1 MTTAKKIYLIDGS
14 SLIYRAYHALPPL
27 TTSSGQPTN
36 AVYGFANMI
45 LKLLADEQPEHVVV
59 VMDAKG
65 PTWRHRLY
73 PAYKA
78 TRPPMPPDLVQQL
91 PYFRRLLEALRIPV
105 LVRENYEAD
114 DLIATLTR
122 QARAAGYQV
131 VIVSGDKDLMSLVGD
146 GVVMVDTLKEKT
158 YTPEEVAARHGV
170 TGERLL
176 DMLALAGDKSD
187 NVPGVPGIGP
197 KSAVKL
203 LQEYG
208 SLDNILTRAD
218 DIKRTGWREKIT
230 ANREQA
236 RLSRTL
242 VTMDDRVPLE
252 FDPQTL
258 RRGEADKEKLQAL
271 LHELEFYSLAKKLV
285 GQKPISREGYRLVLD
300 RELLTEIAARLR
312 QAGSFAIDTETTARQ
327 PMAAQLVGISLCCD
341 ADEAWYIPVAH
352 RETGE
357 AVQLDLAVV
366 KEILGPVLAEAGIGK
381 WGHNIKYDYIV
392 LEEAGLPL
400 AGIEFDTMVASYV
413 LNPGRHSHSLAAV
426 AQEILQHTPTEF
438 KDVVGRGR
446 QAVTFDQVDL
456 DTARDYACEDAHLT
470 FLLQRE
476 LAPRLAAAGL
486 ESLFQDLEMPLVL
499 VLARMEM
506 AGVKIDSDLLQSLSR
521 EYEAKL
527 AAMEVE
533 IHSLAGVE
541 FNINSPKQLAAVL
554 FERLNLPV
562 LKKTKTGP
570 STNVEV
576 LNELAAHHPL
586 PAKILAYRSLA
597 KLKSTYLDAL
607 PKLVNP
613 KTGRVHTSYNQT
625 VAATGRLSSSDP
637 NLQNIP
643 IRGEDGANIRR
654 AFIAEGENL
663 LLSADYSQVELRILA
678 HLSGDPELLKAF
690 ERGDDIH
697 ALTAARI
704 FNVLPLMVTDA
715 MRREAKVVNFG
726 VLYGMSPFGLA
737 RELHI
742 DRETAKAYIDN
753 YFATY
758 RRVKDYFAGL
768 VAAAEKKGY
777 VETMLGRRRY
787 LPEIR
792 SRNPHQREMARRMAV
807 NSPIQGSAADL
818 IKLAMIR
825 LDEQLRREGWQARM
839 IMQVHDEL
847 VFEVPPA
854 EAEPL
859 REIVRRQMTGV
870 VELRVP
876 LVVEIGVG
884 RNWLEAH

>member
-1 MTTAKKIYLIDGS
+1 MGSDKKIYLIDGS

-65 PTWRHRLY
+65 PTWRHEIY
-73 PAYKA
+73 PDYKA

-91 PYFRRLLEALRIPV
+91 PYFYQLLEALRLPV
-105 LVRENYEAD
+105 LVRERFEAD
-114 DLIATLTR
+114 DLIATVTR
-122 QARAAGYQV
+122 QAREAGYEV

-146 GVVMVDTLKEKT
+146 GVVMVDTLKDKV

-176 DMLALAGDKSD
+176 DLLALAGDKAD

-208 SLDNILTRAD
+208 SLDQLLARAAE
-218 DIKRTGWREKIT
+218 IKRSGWREKLL

-252 FDPQTL
+252 FAPRAW
-258 RRGEADKEKLQAL
+258 RRGPPDREKLQAL
-271 LHELEFYSLAKKLV
+271 LHELEFYSLAGKLV
-285 GQKPISREGYRLVLD
+285 GQKAISKDGYRLVQD
-300 RELLTEIAARLR
+300 RETLEQIARELQGR
-312 QAGSFAIDTETTARQ
+312 EGFALDTETTALQ
-327 PMAAQLVGISLCCD
+327 PMAASLVGISLCGAAD
-341 ADEAWYIPVAH
+341 AAWYIPIAH
-352 RETGE
+352 QTDQE
-357 AVQLDLAVV
+357 QLDIATVR
-366 KEILGPVLAEAGIGK
+366 EILGPLLADCGCGK

-392 LEEAGLPL
+392 LREAGLPL
-400 AGIEFDTMVASYV
+400 AGVAFDTMVASYV

-426 AQEILQHTPTEF
+426 SQEIFQHAPTEF

-446 QAVTFDQVDL
+446 QAVTFDQVGL
-456 DTARDYACEDAHLT
+456 EVARDYACEDAHLT
-470 FLLQRE
+470 YLLRQE
-476 LAPRLAAAGL
+476 LAGRLERSGL
-486 ESLFQDLEMPLVL
+486 QGLFRSLEMPLVM

-506 AGVKIDSDLLQSLSR
+506 AGVKIDITLLQGLSR
-521 EYEAKL
+521 DYEAKL
-527 AAMEVE
+527 EAMAAE
-533 IHSLAGVE
+533 IYSLAGVE
-541 FNINSPKQLAAVL
+541 FNINSPRQLGEVL

-562 LKKTKTGP
+562 VKKTKTGP

-576 LNELAAHHPL
+576 LTELAALHPL
-586 PAKILAYRSLA
+586 PEKILAYRSLA

-607 PKLVNP
+607 PRLVNE

-654 AFIAEGENL
+654 AFVAEGDNL
-663 LLSADYSQVELRILA
+663 IMSADYSQIELRILA
-678 HLSGDPELLKAF
+678 HLSGDPELIKAF
-690 ERGDDIH
+690 ARGDDIH
-697 ALTAARI
+697 ALTAAKI

-726 VLYGMSPFGLA
+726 VLYGMSPYGLA
-737 RELHI
+737 RELRI

-758 RRVKDYFAGL
+758 RRVKDFFAEL
-768 VAAAEKKGY
+768 VAAAEKRGY

-818 IKLAMIR
+818 IKLAMIN
-825 LDEQLRREGWQARM
+825 LDEHLQQGGWQSRM

-847 VFEVPPA
+847 VFEVVPG
-854 EAEPL
+854 ELEEL
-859 REIVRRQMTGV
+859 RELVRRQMTGV
-870 VELRVP
+870 VDLGVP
-876 LVVEIGVG
+876 LVVDIGVG
-884 RNWLEAH
+884 SNWLEAH